1 MLLLALMGCGN
12 DPVLVAER
20 DQYRDEV
27 ERLTARNERL
37 EREADSL
44 HARKLQM
51 EGELKRALKREAR
64 YRLNLQDG
72 QSLSARF
79 ETDKGNIT
87 CALWPDAAPM
97 TVLNFVE
104 LAEGSREWTDPRT
117 SAPSTA
123 PLYDG
128 TIFHRIIPE
137 FMIQGGDPLGSGA
150 GGPGYQ
156 FADEID
162 PMQTFNQHGLLAMAN
177 SGPNT
182 NGSQFFITDRGTPAN
197 LNGKHTIFGLCEDL
211 DVVEDIA
218 TAPRSENDRPKK
230 DIRLNRVVILRQ

>member
-1 MLLLALMGCGN
+1 MLLLALVGCGD

-20 DQYRDEV
+20 DQYREEA
-27 ERLTARNERL
+27 ERLTTRNARL
-37 EREADSL
+37 EREADTL
-44 HARKLQM
+44 HARTQQM

-64 YRLNLQDG
+64 YRLNLQEG
-72 QSLSARF
+72 QTLSARF

-104 LAEGSREWTDPRT
+104 LAEGKQEWTDPATNEPTTR
-117 SAPSTA
+117 SI
-123 PLYDG
+123 YDG
-128 TIFHRIIPE
+128 TIFHRVIPE
-137 FMIQGGDPLGSGA
+137 FMIQGGDPLGTGL

-162 PMQTFNQHGLLAMAN
+162 PMQTFNQNGLLAMAN

-182 NGSQFFITDRGTPAN
+182 NGSQFFITDRAMPSS
-197 LNGKHTIFGLCEDL
+197 LNGKHTIFGLCENL

-218 TAPRSENDRPKK
+218 TAPREKTDRPKK
-230 DIRLNRVVILRQ
+230 DIRLNHVTILRQ